1 MNKEQEFT
9 HQFKNR
15 DHTGEHRNGRLA
27 QEKNSNSGH
36 SGVANEYINEKNSE
50 HS

>member
-27 QEKNSNSGH
+27 REKNSNSGH
-36 SGVANEYINEKNSE
+36 SGVPNEYVHDKKED
-50 HS
+50 